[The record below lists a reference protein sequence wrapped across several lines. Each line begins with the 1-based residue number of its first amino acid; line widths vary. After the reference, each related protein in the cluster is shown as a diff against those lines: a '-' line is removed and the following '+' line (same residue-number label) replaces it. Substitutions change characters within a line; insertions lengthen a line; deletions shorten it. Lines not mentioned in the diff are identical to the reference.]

1 MSVDRTAMI
10 VRGIQVGMDT
20 WNKLSD
26 DFKDEWGIN
35 FNNWCDGGPYIIG
48 YVIQRGYEGKAFE
61 LRDSYTDDS
70 LEALIA
76 ESAIE
81 GIEISEA
88 NIKTYF
94 GVAVW

>member
-10 VRGIQVGMDT
+10 VRGYQVNMDT
-20 WNKLSD
+20 WDNLSD

-35 FNNWCDGGPYIIG
+35 FNGWCDGGPYIIG
-48 YVIQRGYEGKAFE
+48 YTVQRCYEGKVFE

-70 LEALIA
+70 IEALIA

-81 GIEISEA
+81 GIEVSEA
-88 NIKTYF
+88 DIKTYF